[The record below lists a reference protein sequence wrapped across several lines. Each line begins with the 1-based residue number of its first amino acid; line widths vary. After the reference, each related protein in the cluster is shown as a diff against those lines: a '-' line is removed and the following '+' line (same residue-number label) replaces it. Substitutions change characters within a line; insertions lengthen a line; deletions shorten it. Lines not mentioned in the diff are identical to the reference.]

1 MVERPIHNLKV
12 AGSNPE
18 VGNIFSE
25 RYQRKEVQGV
35 RESTTVALEK
45 RERYG
50 SMKLLF
56 YFRNY
61 VFLNFQLKTRKFA
74 AKNHRY
80 YIFSV
85 VIYAHLICKCYECQS
100 CKSY

>member
-25 RYQRKEVQGV
+25 KYWKGGAR
-35 RESTTVALEK
+35 RESMMVALEK

-56 YFRNY
+56 LFY
-61 VFLNFQLKTRKFA
+61 K
-74 AKNHRY
+74 
-80 YIFSV
+80 
-85 VIYAHLICKCYECQS
+85 
-100 CKSY
+100 

>member
-1 MVERPIHNLKV
+1 MVERPIHILKV

-25 RYQRKEVQGV
+25 RYQRKEVQGE
-35 RESTTVALEK
+35 RESTTAALEK

-56 YFRNY
+56 HFRNY

-74 AKNHRY
+74 AKSQILRL
-80 YIFSV
+80 FSCN
-85 VIYAHLICKCYECQS
+85 LCS
-100 CKSY
+100 SYL